1 AYTVLTPESAAAID
15 AVYRDMEDKLRRRLG
30 LPADTAFTRSF
41 DGQLLGQTWETPF
54 VDVPPGPV
62 TSESVSAM
70 IANFHAEYEQRNG
83 DRFEAIPVQGVTY
96 RVRAEVPT
104 PKVQFPELPA
114 RSGAPLAAIGATVL
128 RYLSDDEQLAQIYER
143 TSLRAGDV
151 IDGPAIVRE
160 ALSTTHIG
168 RRQRA
173 TVGRLGEISI
183 ELK

>member
-1 AYTVLTPESAAAID
+1 
-15 AVYRDMEDKLRRRLG
+15 MEDKLRERLG
-30 LPADTAFTRSF
+30 LAADTHFSRSF

-54 VDVPPGPV
+54 IDVPNGAITAEAV
-62 TSESVSAM
+62 ALM

-104 PKVQFPELPA
+104 PKVQFPTLPT
-114 RSGAPLAAIGATVL
+114 RSGAPLAPVGTTVL
-128 RYLSDDEQLAQIYER
+128 RYLSDDEQVANIYDR
-143 TSLRAGDV
+143 ASLRAGDV
-151 IDGPAIVRE
+151 VTGPAIIRE

-168 RRQRA
+168 RRQVA
-173 TVGRLGEISI
+173 TVGRLGEIAI